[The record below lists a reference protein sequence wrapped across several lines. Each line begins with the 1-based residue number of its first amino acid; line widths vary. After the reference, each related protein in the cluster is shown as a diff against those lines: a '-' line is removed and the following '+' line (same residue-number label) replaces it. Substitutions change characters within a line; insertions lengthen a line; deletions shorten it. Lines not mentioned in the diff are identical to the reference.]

1 VIELVDEQSN
11 IQKKKLINNCQIR
24 ASTLLVD
31 EFNDVSLATLQI
43 LSMISSIIDH
53 LYKTVWWI

>member
-1 VIELVDEQSN
+1 MIELVDEQSN
-11 IQKKKLINNCQIR
+11 IQKKIINNCQIR

-31 EFNDVSLATLQI
+31 EFNNVNLATLQI
-43 LSMISSIIDH
+43 LSMISSMIDH